1 MATKVLVV
9 DDNGDTRFSTARILK
24 HLGCEVTEFP
34 DAYTALKLLVFHN
47 PFDVIFVDVFMP
59 GMNGLQLVEIIR
71 VRYPDARVVLI
82 SSGPWATAHP
92 EIEQMQAAAC
102 ILGDHSREKYRAVL
116 QDLKLIS

>member
-47 PFDVIFVDVFMP
+47 PFDVIFIDVFMP
-59 GMNGLQLVEIIR
+59 GMNGIEMVDVIR
-71 VRYPDARVVLI
+71 GRYPDARVVLI
-82 SSGPWATAHP
+82 SSGPWLASQK
-92 EIEQMQAAAC
+92 EIDQVQAAAC
-102 ILGDHSREKYRAVL
+102 ILGDHSRENYRAVL
-116 QDLKLIS
+116 EELKLMR